1 MNMPTHETGSR
12 FTHGP
17 WSCRVIET
25 RGAVVLAEGRVFPM
39 SPPAW
44 LVARI
49 EPTPAVWDRRRWPWV
64 FRPAGERFAVRELH
78 QTEQAGREA
87 FRRLGGGEA

>member
-1 MNMPTHETGSR
+1 MNVDVDHK

-17 WSCRVIET
+17 WSLTLREV
-25 RGAVVLAEGRVFPM
+25 RGEVLLAEARVFPK

-44 LVARI
+44 LVGRVVS
-49 EPTPAVWDRRRWPWV
+49 TPPVWDRRRWPWV
-64 FRPAGERFAVRELH
+64 FRPGGERFKVTDLH

-87 FRRLGGGEA
+87 FERLGGGVA